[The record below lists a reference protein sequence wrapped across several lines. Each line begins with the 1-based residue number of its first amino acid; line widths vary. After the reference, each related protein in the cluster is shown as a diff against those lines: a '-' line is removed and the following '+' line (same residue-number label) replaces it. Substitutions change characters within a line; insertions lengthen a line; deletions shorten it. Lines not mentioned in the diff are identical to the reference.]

1 MSFIRKKILVY
12 VLNFI
17 GENYIKIKINYINL
31 NIWECY
37 KGLNFIYMLKVLKL
51 LLVNI
56 IFEKIKLNRYKY
68 KLVCRFQ
75 IYYLRN
81 K

>member
-68 KLVCRFQ
+68 KLVCRF
-75 IYYLRN
+75 
-81 K
+81 